1 MKKLKTVLV
10 LGAAAGLIGGISHL
24 EANAPRTAS
33 LAMVKSDVK
42 VQQPGSATWVAAS
55 KGMPLYEGS
64 SIKTGAGST
73 AILRLD
79 DGSMTKIAPLSVFK
93 IQSMS
98 AAGAKKNTK
107 LGMNLGKTWNRV
119 NKLRDASDFKMDT
132 PSAVAGIRGTYFGS
146 EVNRGADADYDFWEG
161 EGLVTAKAD
170 GSSIAVK
177 ANQGVSVGSGK
188 AVGELRSARD
198 AGDGIDAGAAQRYQ
212 FDLDIKVSPEIPRA
226 NETAKVKIQLLRNGS
241 AYPGRANF
249 KVTLN
254 GSAQFSE
261 GGQTIEVSSNDQ
273 GYAELDIT
281 SDKEEKVSVEVQVAL
296 PVGQ

>member
-1 MKKLKTVLV
+1 MKVFKTVLS
-10 LGAAAGLIGGISHL
+10 LGVAAAAIGVVTQL

-33 LAMVKSDVK
+33 MAMVKSDVK

-64 SIKTGAGST
+64 SIKTGAGSS
-73 AILRLD
+73 AIIRLD
-79 DGSMTKIAPLSVFK
+79 DGSMSKVAPLSVFK
-93 IQSMS
+93 IATMS

-107 LGMNLGKTWNRV
+107 LGMNLGKAWNRV

-146 EVNRGADADYDFWEG
+146 EVNRGADTEMDFWEG
-161 EGLVTAKAD
+161 EGLVTSKAD

-177 ANQGVSVGSGK
+177 ANQGVSVGNGK
-188 AVGELRSARD
+188 AVGELRSAKD
-198 AGDGIDAGAAQRYQ
+198 AGDGIDAGSAQRYQ

-226 NETAKVKIQLLRNGS
+226 NETAKVKIQLLRNGQP
-241 AYPGRANF
+241 YPGRANF
-249 KVTLN
+249 KVSLN
-254 GSAQFSE
+254 GAAQFAE
-261 GGQTIEVSSNDQ
+261 GGQTVEVSSNDS
-273 GYAELDIT
+273 GYAEMDIT

-296 PVGQ
+296 PAGQ